1 MVAGWFGGY
10 YRNGS
15 QWMKVSL
22 NLEGEPKVSKP
33 KLFFEG
39 DYVNV
44 WGPSH
49 DIFPDGRILLQELEE
64 WARRRRLM

>member
-1 MVAGWFGGY
+1 
-10 YRNGS
+10 
-15 QWMKVSL
+15 MKVSL

-49 DIFPDGRILLQELEE
+49 DIFSDGRILLQELEE
-64 WARRRRLM
+64 WVLRRRLM